1 MKSSTSSRRSTPLRL
16 VWLAAAVLPAACA
29 TPPAPPAN
37 PFAGGWAT
45 AEHQQIS
52 FRDDSVVLQ
61 PPGQPPTPMSAASC
75 SGAFRF
81 AYGHKGRDDL
91 LRLTPTQPDLK
102 RRLERLLVRADY
114 PVAEVTCGEG
124 ASTYV
129 LLDDRDLLAIH
140 SDQGIAGT
148 ETMTRL

>member
-1 MKSSTSSRRSTPLRL
+1 MKPCTTSNCSALRL

-29 TPPAPPAN
+29 TPPASPPN

-45 AEHQQIS
+45 AEHQQIA
-52 FRDDSVVLQ
+52 FQGNTVVLQ
-61 PPGQPPTPMSAASC
+61 PPGEAPSPMSAASC

-81 AYGHKGRDDL
+81 DYGRKSRAAL
-91 LRLTPTQPDLK
+91 LALTPSQPDLK
-102 RRLERLLVRADY
+102 RRLERLLVQADY
-114 PVAEVTCGEG
+114 PVAELTCGEG

-140 SDQGIAGT
+140 RDEGIAGI

>member
-1 MKSSTSSRRSTPLRL
+1 MKSSTTPSLSTALRL
-16 VWLAAAVLPAACA
+16 VLAAMALLPTACA
-29 TPPAPPAN
+29 NVVGPPPN

-45 AEHQQIS
+45 AGHQQIA
-52 FRDDSVVLQ
+52 FRDNTVVLQ
-61 PPGQPPTPMSAASC
+61 PPDAAPTPMSADSC

-81 AYGHKGRDDL
+81 DYRRQSREAL
-91 LRLTPTQPDLK
+91 LGLTPRQPDLK
-102 RRLERLLVRADY
+102 RRLEQLLVQADY

-129 LLDDRDLLAIH
+129 LLDERDLVAIH
-140 SDQGIAGT
+140 RDQGIAGI

>member
-1 MKSSTSSRRSTPLRL
+1 
-16 VWLAAAVLPAACA
+16 LAATAVLPAACA
-29 TPPAPPAN
+29 VVGPPPN
-37 PFAGGWAT
+37 PIVGGWAT
-45 AEHQQIS
+45 AERQQIV
-52 FRDDSVVLQ
+52 FRDNTVVLH
-61 PPGQPPTPMSAASC
+61 PPGAAATPMSAESC

-81 AYGHKGRDDL
+81 GYGQKSRDAL
-91 LRLTPTQPDLK
+91 LGLTPSQPDLK

-140 SDQGIAGT
+140 RDEGIAGI

>member
-1 MKSSTSSRRSTPLRL
+1 MKPCTTSSHSTALRL
-16 VWLAAAVLPAACA
+16 VLAAMAILPAACA
-29 TPPAPPAN
+29 SVVGPPAN

-45 AEHQQIS
+45 AEHQQIA
-52 FRDDSVVLQ
+52 FRDNTVVLQ
-61 PPGQPPTPMSAASC
+61 PPGEAPTPMSAESC

-81 AYGHKGRDDL
+81 DYGRLSREALFG
-91 LRLTPTQPDLK
+91 LTPRQPDLK
-102 RRLERLLVRADY
+102 RRLEQLLVQADY

-129 LLDDRDLLAIH
+129 LLDDRDLVAIH
-140 SDQGIAGT
+140 RDQGIAGI